1 MMPRRRLAAV
11 LLVAAAAAS
20 LGACSTV
27 KNVKLN
33 PFKKDAPKA
42 VASDGRRISI
52 IAFDQKV
59 EVSDSLKGVDFFLP
73 PAAPQADWQLP
84 GGNDEQSIE
93 HVQAAP
99 DFEIAWKRGY
109 GKGSD
114 RKAHVTAPP
123 IMAAGKLY
131 VMDGEATVAALDAQ
145 TGAIAWKTELKPKN
159 KKDKDGYGGGVAF
172 ADGKVYVSSG
182 FRLVAQLDAATGS
195 VGWRQNTESPVHGAP
210 TVSRGKVIAISTDDQ
225 LLTFDA
231 ASGAEGWNYQA
242 LTEPARILSAS
253 SPAVSGDTIVAAF
266 ASGEVVALRSAN
278 GNDLWDNTLS
288 QASRTNALSEIRDI
302 AGRPIIYKGDVFAA
316 SHSGVFAATDLRTG
330 QARWSLPISSI
341 STPWAAGDVV
351 YVLSQAGEVICISR
365 ENGQVYWI
373 KDLNAGI
380 KKSKDRATFAGP
392 ILVSDRLV
400 VVSSDGRALALNPKT
415 GDLIKTLKLGA
426 PALIAPIAA
435 GNMIYVV
442 TDDAQVVAIR

>member
-1 MMPRRRLAAV
+1 MTPRRRLAAA

-27 KNVKLN
+27 EKVN
-33 PFKKDAPKA
+33 PFKKAAPKA
-42 VASDGRRISI
+42 VAADGRRISI

-59 EVSDSLKGVDFFLP
+59 EVSDTLKGVDFFLP
-73 PAAPQADWQLP
+73 PATPQADWQLP
-84 GGNDEQSIE
+84 GGNAEQSIE

-99 DFEIAWKRGY
+99 DFVIAWKKGF

-123 IMAAGKLY
+123 IMADGKVY

-145 TGAIAWKTELKPKN
+145 TGAIAWRTELKPKN
-159 KKDKDGYGGGVAF
+159 KKDKDGYGGGVAY
-172 ADGKVYVSSG
+172 ADGKVFVSSG
-182 FRLVAQLDAATGS
+182 FRLVAQLDGATGA

-210 TVSRGKVIAISTDDQ
+210 TVSRGRVMAISTDDQ

-278 GNDLWDNTLS
+278 GNDLWNNTLS
-288 QASRTNALSEIRDI
+288 QGSRTNALSEIRDV
-302 AGRPIIYKGDVFAA
+302 AGRPVIYKGDVFAA

-330 QARWSLPISSI
+330 QPRWSLPISSI

-351 YVLSQAGEVICISR
+351 YVISQAGELICISR

-380 KKSKDRATFAGP
+380 KKTKDRATFAGP
-392 ILVSDRLV
+392 ILVSDRLI
-400 VVSSDGRALALNPKT
+400 VVSSDGRALAINPKT
-415 GDLIKTLKLGA
+415 GDVEKTLKLGA
-426 PALIAPIAA
+426 PVLIAPIAA

>member
-1 MMPRRRLAAV
+1 
-11 LLVAAAAAS
+11 
-20 LGACSTV
+20 
-27 KNVKLN
+27 
-33 PFKKDAPKA
+33 
-42 VASDGRRISI
+42 
-52 IAFDQKV
+52 
-59 EVSDSLKGVDFFLP
+59 
-73 PAAPQADWQLP
+73 
-84 GGNDEQSIE
+84 
-93 HVQAAP
+93 
-99 DFEIAWKRGY
+99 
-109 GKGSD
+109 
-114 RKAHVTAPP
+114 
-123 IMAAGKLY
+123 

-145 TGAIAWKTELKPKN
+145 TGAIDWKSELKPKN

-182 FRLVAQLDAATGS
+182 FRLMAQLDAGTGA
-195 VGWRQNTESPVHGAP
+195 VGWRKNTESPLHGAP
-210 TVSRGKVIAISTDDQ
+210 TVSRGKVMAISTDDQ

-266 ASGEVVALRSAN
+266 ASGEVVALRTAN

-302 AGRPIIYKGDVFAA
+302 AGRPIIYRGDVFAA
-316 SHSGVFAATDLRTG
+316 SHSGVFVATDLRTG
-330 QARWSLPISSI
+330 QARWSLPIASI

-365 ENGQVYWI
+365 DNGQVYWI

-400 VVSSDGRALALNPKT
+400 LVSSDGRALALNPKT
-415 GDLIKTLKLGA
+415 GDVLKTLKLGA

>member
-27 KNVKLN
+27 SKTNLN
-33 PFKKDAPKA
+33 PFKKPPPKS
-42 VASDGRRISI
+42 VAADGKRISI

-59 EVSDSLKGVDFFLP
+59 EASDTLKGVDFFLP
-73 PAAPQADWQLP
+73 AAAPQADWQLP
-84 GGNDEQSIE
+84 GGNAEQSIE

-99 DFEIAWKRGY
+99 DFVIAWKKGF

-123 IMAAGKLY
+123 IMADGKVF

-145 TGAIAWKTELKPKN
+145 TGNVTWRTELKPKN

-182 FRLVAQLDAATGS
+182 FRLVAQLDGATGA
-195 VGWRQNTESPVHGAP
+195 VGWRQNTDSPVHGAP
-210 TVSRGKVIAISTDDQ
+210 TVSRGKVMAISTDDQ

-231 ASGAEGWNYQA
+231 ATGEAGWNYQA
-242 LTEPARILSAS
+242 LTESARILSAS

-278 GNDLWDNTLS
+278 GNDLWNNALS
-288 QASRTNALSEIRDI
+288 RSSRTNALSEIRDV
-302 AGRPIIYKGDVFAA
+302 AGRPVIYKGDVFAA

-330 QARWSLPISSI
+330 QPRWSIPIASI
-341 STPWAAGDVV
+341 DSPWAAGDVV
-351 YVLSQAGEVICISR
+351 FVISQAGELICISR

-400 VVSSDGRALALNPKT
+400 VVSSDGRALAINPKT
-415 GDLIKTLKLGA
+415 GDVEKTLKLGS
-426 PALIAPIAA
+426 PVLIAPIAA

-442 TDDAQVVAIR
+442 TDDAQVIAIR